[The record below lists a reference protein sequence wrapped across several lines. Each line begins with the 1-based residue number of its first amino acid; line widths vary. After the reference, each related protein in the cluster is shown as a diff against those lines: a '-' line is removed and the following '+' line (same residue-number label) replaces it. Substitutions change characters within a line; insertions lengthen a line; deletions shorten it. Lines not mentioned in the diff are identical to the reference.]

1 MAIPVDMFFMDPNFD
16 GTLQQQIQRMVSD
29 GILTGRFA
37 RGDKLP
43 SSRKLAQH
51 LNVSRITVTLA
62 FTELLS
68 DDYITSRGRS
78 GYFVSDNAPQRGT
91 FETYADDETGQ
102 RVDWSTRLEQRFSG
116 HRLLDKPANWHA
128 YRFPF
133 VYGQVDDRIF
143 DHSNWRLCAVQALG
157 KKVFT
162 SVTSDAYERDDPELI
177 KYIVRHSLPRRG
189 IAAKPDEIIITMGA
203 QHALW
208 LCAQVLLAGG
218 KGAAME
224 DPGYPGLRAIL
235 SMANAQ
241 VMEVPVDENGMRFE
255 QVGANVDVLFT
266 TPSHHCPTNVTMPLA
281 RRRALLDHAAANDQ
295 IVVEDDYEFEIS
307 FMSSPV
313 PALKS
318 LDRDGRVIHI
328 GSFSKALFPGLRLG
342 YIVGAEPFIREV
354 RALRTAMLRHPP
366 GHLQRTVA
374 NFLSLGHYDAHVA
387 RMAQR
392 FRLRRAIMAEAIK
405 EHGLQIASPH
415 TSGGSSFWM
424 RAPIEVNTAELAE
437 RLRQRGVLIEPG
449 SAFFSS
455 RELGHCHYRLAY
467 SSIPKDR
474 IVEGISIVADEIN
487 KAG

>member
-29 GILTGRFA
+29 GILMGRFVC
-37 RGDKLP
+37 GDKLP
-43 SSRKLAQH
+43 SSRKLAEH
-51 LNVSRITVTLA
+51 LGVSRITVTLA

-78 GYFVSDNAPQRGT
+78 GYYVSVNAPQRGT
-91 FETYADDETGQ
+91 FEQQVDNVAGEGI
-102 RVDWSTRLEQRFSG
+102 DWSTKIAQKYSG
-116 HRLLDKPANWHA
+116 HRLLDKPENWHA

-133 VYGQVDDRIF
+133 IYGQVDDRIF

-162 SVTSDAYERDDPELI
+162 SVTADAYDRDDPELI
-177 KYIVRHSLPRRG
+177 KYIVRHLLPRRG

-203 QHALW
+203 QNALW
-208 LCAQVLLAGG
+208 LCAQVLLGRG
-218 KGAAME
+218 KRAAME

-235 SMANAQ
+235 DMANAHAR
-241 VMEVPVDENGMRFE
+241 EVPVDQNGVQFE
-255 QVGANVDVLFT
+255 QAGHDIDVLFA
-266 TPSHHCPTNVTMPLA
+266 TPSHHCPTNVTMPLE
-281 RRRALLDHAAANDQ
+281 RRRALLAHAAVHDQ
-295 IVVEDDYEFEIS
+295 IIVEDDYEFEIS
-307 FMSSPV
+307 FLSSPV

-318 LDRDGRVIHI
+318 LDRDGRVVHI

-392 FRLRRAIMAEAIK
+392 FRLRRDIMEKAIDEN
-405 EHGLQIASPH
+405 GLQIASPH

-424 RAPIEVNTAELAE
+424 RAPIRVNTVELAE
-437 RLRQRGVLIEPG
+437 RLSKRGVLIEPG

-474 IVEGISIVADEIN
+474 IAEGIAIVADEIRR
-487 KAG
+487 